1 MDLKQLK
8 SLVEL
13 ADSGF
18 NVTETAN
25 HLCLVQSAV
34 SQHLARLERELG
46 TQVIVRK
53 GKRLIG
59 LTAAGQRVLEYARQ
73 ALALRENILA
83 VGRDHVD
90 EARGV
95 LSIGTTHT
103 QARYVLP
110 PVIRAFREKYP
121 AVTLQIHQGTP
132 QQLVDMAAS
141 DQVDF
146 SICTEELGEHSSLT
160 AIPCYRW
167 NRSLVVP
174 RGHPILKCKEITLAD
189 ICAYPLITYTFGFT
203 GAAHLQSAF
212 SHSGLDPE
220 VALTASDTDVIKTY
234 VRERLGIGLIASM
247 AYSPKQDKD
256 LVLRDLSHLLP
267 WETTWVA
274 YHSDKFLRR
283 YQQCFI
289 ELLNDMTLENGAI
302 KDSKAP
308 DDSIASINDTK

>member
-1 MDLKQLK
+1 MDLKHLK

-13 ADSGF
+13 ADSDF

-34 SQHLARLERELG
+34 SQHLARLEQELG

-53 GKRLIG
+53 VKRLIG
-59 LTAAGQRVLEYARQ
+59 LTVAGQRVLEYARQ

-90 EARGV
+90 EACGV
-95 LSIGTTHT
+95 LRIGTTHT

-110 PVIRAFREKYP
+110 AVIRVFREKYP

-167 NRSLVVP
+167 NRGLVVP
-174 RGHPILKCKEITLAD
+174 RGHPVLKCKEITLAD
-189 ICAYPLITYTFGFT
+189 ICDYPLITYTFGFT

-212 SHSGLDPE
+212 SHAGLDPE

-256 LVLRDLSHLLP
+256 LVLSDLSHLLP

-302 KDSKAP
+302 KDSKP
-308 DDSIASINDTK
+308 DA